1 MRTRFGAFELDDE
14 RLQLTRAGRP
24 VELRPK
30 VFDLLATLVRER
42 HRVVRREELFGRLW
56 STTAVGPGSL
66 SGLVNELRSALGE
79 NGRGPSSIRTVH
91 ARGYQFA
98 VRAEEEAAGPQ
109 SGATPASPPSTE
121 SRETDRVPVTAQ
133 YDAALEAT
141 RARLVEALCRALA
154 QVRRSGA
161 RALVA
166 SIPGKRERSAWLACA
181 AAEALA
187 AGFRPRWAAIP
198 YESGDIA
205 ESGLADEGR
214 VGGARACASASSA
227 VRDPI
232 ALCLEIDDPG
242 DWGRAGGLRRF
253 LDLLGGAPVLVVAA
267 LPIRPG
273 ESAMQELVARD
284 ARVEWLEQRVDGRS
298 AVTGLVAMPTLPGA
312 PGELALA
319 LRALAQADR
328 PAFEAALRAMGFE
341 SQSTEPVRALRRV
354 EPASPWT
361 VARRDA
367 EVG

>member
-98 VRAEEEAAGPQ
+98 VRAEEQAAGPQ
-109 SGATPASPPSTE
+109 SGATSASSPSTE
-121 SRETDRVPVTAQ
+121 SRESDRVLARAQ
-133 YDAALEAT
+133 SEPALEAT
-141 RARLVEALCRALA
+141 RARLVVALGGALA

-161 RALVA
+161 RALVE

-187 AGFRPRWAAIP
+187 AGFRLRSAAIP
-198 YESGDIA
+198 YGPGDIA
-205 ESGLADEGR
+205 ERGLADEGR
-214 VGGARACASASSA
+214 VGGAPACASASSA

-232 ALCLEIDDPG
+232 ALCLEIDDPA

-273 ESAMQELVARD
+273 ESSMRELVARD
-284 ARVEWLEQRVDGRS
+284 ERVEWLEERVDGRS
-298 AVTGLVAMPTLPGA
+298 AVTGVVAMPSLPSA

-341 SQSTEPVRALRRV
+341 SQPIEPVRAPRRV
-354 EPASPWT
+354 EPATPWI
-361 VARRDA
+361 VARRGA